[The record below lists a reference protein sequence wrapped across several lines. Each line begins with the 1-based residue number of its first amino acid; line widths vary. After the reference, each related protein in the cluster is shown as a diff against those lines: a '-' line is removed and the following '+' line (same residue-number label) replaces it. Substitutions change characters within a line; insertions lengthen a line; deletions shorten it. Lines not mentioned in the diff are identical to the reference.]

1 MRLYQ
6 KAYRDRKTGRAFR
19 GKTWRLQFSVRGVPY
34 DESTGLRDK
43 RAAEIKA
50 REIVRDAEL
59 SAAGV
64 ETHRRTR
71 VSGIAAL
78 IEEYRGDLERR
89 GRCARY
95 VRETAAQ
102 LTAILGGL
110 KDLAA
115 CTPRYLRRALNRLGD
130 GKASART
137 RNLYRTAVR
146 AFFAWLVREGRWS
159 RNPADQVATASGAEP
174 TRERRALSPD
184 EEARLLEAAPPHR
197 ALVYLAA
204 IRTGLRRGELAKLT
218 CGDLDLDE
226 EEPAFRVRASISK
239 NRREAI
245 LPLAPD
251 TAVAL
256 RAALDARGDQ
266 DRSDLVFPAVPTV
279 GALRKDLAA
288 ARQAW
293 VEEAD
298 RDLAERRRREK
309 DRDFLAYEDGD
320 GRFLDF
326 HALRVTYGTA
336 LARAGVRLQEA
347 QRLMRHSTPV
357 LTANVY
363 TRLELHDLRGAVE
376 RLGLLG
382 DVGTGPVQH
391 AARATR
397 GQVQQR

>member
-6 KAYRDRKTGRAFR
+6 KAYKDRKTGRPFR
-19 GKTWRLQFSVRGVPY
+19 GKVWRVQFSVGSVLF

-59 SAAGV
+59 ANAGV

-71 VSGIAAL
+71 HAGVAAL
-78 IEEYRGDLERR
+78 IEEYRADLERR
-89 GRCARY
+89 GRCDRY
-95 VRETAAQ
+95 VQETAAQ
-102 LTAILGGL
+102 LTVLLGGL

-115 CTPRYLRRALNRLGD
+115 CTPHHLRRALGRLGD

-146 AFFAWLVREGRWS
+146 AFFGWLVREGRWS
-159 RNPADQVATASGAEP
+159 RNPADQVATASAAEP
-174 TRERRALSPD
+174 VRRRRALSPD
-184 EEARLLEAAPPHR
+184 EEARLLKAAPPDR
-197 ALVYLAA
+197 ALVYLVAM
-204 IRTGLRRGELAKLT
+204 RTGLRRGELAGLT
-218 CGDLDLDE
+218 WGDLDLE
-226 EEPAFRVRASISK
+226 GEPTFRVRATIAK
-239 NRREAI
+239 NRREEI

-251 TAVAL
+251 AADALGAVIE
-256 RAALDARGDQ
+256 ARGEVE
-266 DRSDLVFPAVPTV
+266 RSERVFASVPVMSTF
-279 GALRKDLAA
+279 RSDLAA

-293 VEEAD
+293 VEEANGD
-298 RDLAERRRREK
+298 AQERRRREK

-336 LARAGVRLQEA
+336 LARAGVRLQVA

-363 TRLELHDLRGAVE
+363 TRLELHDLRGAVT
-376 RLGLLG
+376 RLGR
-382 DVGTGPVQH
+382 TESSTP
-391 AARATR
+391 ARTAGR
-397 GQVQQR
+397 